1 MKFKNLKIIL
11 VLCLVFICSMTGCKK
26 TNVGAE
32 EDNPIVAEN
41 PEQTEYIF
49 GLCFADMSNPYYKT
63 LKTVIEKQIREEGH
77 KMIVKDPASDSDKQ
91 LAQIQELID
100 EGVQAVIL
108 APVDKDAI
116 TPGLELLQK
125 AKVKIINIGTRVQ
138 EVEKVD
144 AYVGADNRVAGKLC
158 GEDLAERMK
167 DGGKVLIL
175 EQTETAS
182 VNERIL
188 GFEEAIAGCGFEI
201 VERAQVQS
209 DLTSVSKKVKKI
221 LQKNREIQIVMCGD
235 DQMALGALQAVEETK
250 RQDTII
256 YGIGGSPEMKKEL
269 SKENSPVVATVG
281 QSLADIG
288 RSAVQVGIR
297 MLNREDYEE
306 TIYEETFLIDKE
318 NITVY
323 GVDGWN

>member
-1 MKFKNLKIIL
+1 MKFKNLKIIM
-11 VLCLVFICSMTGCKK
+11 VLCLILICSMTGCKK

-32 EDNPIVAEN
+32 EDNPTVDEVQ
-41 PEQTEYIF
+41 EQTEYLF
-49 GLCFADMSNPYYKT
+49 GLCLADMSNPYYKT
-63 LKTVIEKQIREEGH
+63 LETVIDKQVREDGH
-77 KMIVKDPASDSDKQ
+77 KLVVKNPSGDSDKQ
-91 LAQIQELID
+91 LTQIQELID

-116 TPGLELLQK
+116 TSGLELLQD
-125 AKVKIINIGTRVQ
+125 AKVKVINIGTHVQ
-138 EVEKVD
+138 EVTMVD
-144 AYVGADNRVAGKLC
+144 AYVGADNRIAGKLC
-158 GEDLAERMK
+158 GEDLVERMK

-175 EQTETAS
+175 EQAETAS

-188 GFEEAIAGCGFEI
+188 GFEEVIAGCGFEI
-201 VERAQVQS
+201 LERAQAQS
-209 DLTSVSKKVKKI
+209 DLTSVKKQVKKI
-221 LQKNREIQIVMCGD
+221 LKKNHEIQIIMCGD

-250 RQDTII
+250 RQDIII

-269 SKENSPVVATVG
+269 SKEKSPVVATVG

-288 RSAVQVGIR
+288 RSAVQVGIC
-297 MLNREDYEE
+297 MLSKEDYEE

>member
-1 MKFKNLKIIL
+1 MKFKNLKIIM
-11 VLCLVFICSMTGCKK
+11 VLCLVLICSMTGCKK
-26 TNVGAE
+26 RNVGAE
-32 EDNPIVAEN
+32 EDNPIVTED
-41 PEQTEYIF
+41 PEQTEYVF

-63 LKTVIEKQIREEGH
+63 LKTIIEKQIREEGH
-77 KMIVKDPASDSDKQ
+77 KLLIKDPASDSDKQ
-91 LAQIQELID
+91 IAQIQELID
-100 EGVQAVIL
+100 EGVQTVIL

-116 TPGLELLQK
+116 TPGLERLQE

-138 EVEKVD
+138 EVDKVD
-144 AYVGADNRVAGKLC
+144 AYVGADNRMAGKLC

-167 DGGKVLIL
+167 EGGKVLIL
-175 EQTETAS
+175 EQAETAS
-182 VNERIL
+182 INERIL
-188 GFEEAIAGCGFEI
+188 GFEEVIAGCGFEI
-201 VERAQVQS
+201 VERVQMQS
-209 DLTSVSKKVKKI
+209 DLDSASKKVEMILKK
-221 LQKNREIQIVMCGD
+221 NHEIQIIMCGD

-250 RQDTII
+250 RQDIII

-269 SKENSPVVATVG
+269 SKEKSPVVATVG

-288 RSAVQVGIR
+288 RSAVQVGIC
-297 MLNREDYEE
+297 MLSKEDYEE

>member
-1 MKFKNLKIIL
+1 MKFKNLKIIM

-49 GLCFADMSNPYYKT
+49 GICFADMSNPYYKT

-125 AKVKIINIGTRVQ
+125 SKVKIINIGTRVQ

-297 MLNREDYEE
+297 MLNKEDYEE
-306 TIYEETFLIDKE
+306 MIYEETFLIDKE